1 MPNSPADM
9 MRAIITN
16 LPAKTGHDLDAWV
29 ALIHEQAM
37 GALGMAKHRE
47 ISEWLKR
54 EHGLGHNTAYILA
67 AEALKP
73 ADYTPPTTDE
83 IITAQYAGAK
93 AALRPIFDRI
103 LACVEALGDDV
114 RIEPRQ
120 TYVAF
125 ARKSQFALVQ
135 PSTRTRV
142 DLGLVLPGV
151 APTERLAVSANF
163 GSGSINRRVALA
175 TPADVDDEV
184 EGWLLQAYQQRG

>member
-16 LPAKTGHDLDAWV
+16 LPAKTGRDLDAWM
-29 ALIHEQAM
+29 ALIREQAM
-37 GALGMAKHRE
+37 GVGGMTKHRE
-47 ISEWLKR
+47 ISDWLKR
-54 EHGLGHNTAYILA
+54 EHGLGHNAAFILA

-73 ADYTPPTTDE
+73 ADYTPPTTED
-83 IITAQYAGAK
+83 IIAAQYSGAK
-93 AALRPIFDRI
+93 AALRPIFARV
-103 LACVEALGDDV
+103 LAYIETLGDDV

-125 ARKSQFALVQ
+125 ARRSQFALVQ
-135 PSTRTRV
+135 PSTKTRV

-151 APTERLAVSANF
+151 APTERLAASTNF
-163 GSGSINRRVALA
+163 GSGSVNRRVALA
-175 TPADVDDEV
+175 TPADVDAEV

>member
-1 MPNSPADM
+1 M

-16 LPAKTGHDLDAWV
+16 LPTKTGRDLDAWV
-29 ALIHEQAM
+29 ALIREQAM
-37 GALGMAKHRE
+37 GVGGMTKHRE

-73 ADYTPPTTDE
+73 SDYVPPTIEE
-83 IITAQYAGAK
+83 IIAAQYAGAK
-93 AALRPIFDRI
+93 ATLRPIFERVQ
-103 LACVEALGDDV
+103 AYVTALGADV

-125 ARKSQFALVQ
+125 ARKSQFALIQ
-135 PSTRTRV
+135 PSTKTRV

-151 APTERLAVSANF
+151 APTERLAASANF

-184 EGWLLQAYQQRG
+184 GGWLLQAYQQRG